1 MSIAEIADIPADLA
15 EEAARVPGIGVRL
28 VSFLRAEI
36 AQNQKRLRRH
46 SQEARELVEQAKAE
60 AEKLKAAGM
69 TPEQARADFVIHYKE
84 VMDQITAKP

>member
-60 AEKLKAAGM
+60 AEKVKAEGITREQVMESFEKNYFDILK
-69 TPEQARADFVIHYKE
+69 QL
-84 VMDQITAKP
+84 

>member
-46 SQEARELVEQAKAE
+46 SQEARELVDQAKAE
-60 AEKLKAAGM
+60 AEKLKAEGI
-69 TPEQARADFVIHYKE
+69 TREQ
-84 VMDQITAKP
+84 VMESFEKNYFDILKQL

>member
-1 MSIAEIADIPADLA
+1 MSIAEIADIPSDIA

-46 SQEARELVEQAKAE
+46 SEEARELVEQAKAE
-60 AEKLKAAGM
+60 AEKLKAEGI
-69 TPEQARADFVIHYKE
+69 TREQ
-84 VMDQITAKP
+84 VMESFEKNYFDILKQL

>member
-36 AQNQKRLRRH
+36 AQHQKRLRRH

-60 AEKLKAAGM
+60 AEKLKAEGI
-69 TPEQARADFVIHYKE
+69 TREQ
-84 VMDQITAKP
+84 VMESFEKNYFDILKQL

>member
-1 MSIAEIADIPADLA
+1 MSIAEIADIPSDIA

-46 SQEARELVEQAKAE
+46 SEEARELVEQAKAE
-60 AEKLKAAGM
+60 AEKLKAAG
-69 TPEQARADFVIHYKE
+69 
-84 VMDQITAKP
+84 ITREEAMESFEKNYFDILKQL

>member
-15 EEAARVPGIGVRL
+15 EEAAQVPGIGVRL

-60 AEKLKAAGM
+60 AEKFKAEGITREQVMESFEKNYFDILK
-69 TPEQARADFVIHYKE
+69 QL
-84 VMDQITAKP
+84 

>member
-60 AEKLKAAGM
+60 AEKLKADGI
-69 TPEQARADFVIHYKE
+69 TREQ
-84 VMDQITAKP
+84 VMESFEKNYFDILKQL

>member
-60 AEKLKAAGM
+60 AEKIKAEGITREQVMESFEKNYFDILK
-69 TPEQARADFVIHYKE
+69 QF
-84 VMDQITAKP
+84 

>member
-15 EEAARVPGIGVRL
+15 EEAARVPGIG
-28 VSFLRAEI
+28 LRAEI

-60 AEKLKAAGM
+60 AEKLKAEGI
-69 TPEQARADFVIHYKE
+69 TREQ
-84 VMDQITAKP
+84 VMESFEKNYFDILKQL

>member
-60 AEKLKAAGM
+60 AEKLKASGI
-69 TPEQARADFVIHYKE
+69 TREQAMESFEKNYFDILK
-84 VMDQITAKP
+84 QL

>member
-1 MSIAEIADIPADLA
+1 MSIAEIADIPSDIA

-46 SQEARELVEQAKAE
+46 SEEARELVQQAQAE
-60 AEKLKAAGM
+60 AESLKAKG
-69 TPEQARADFVIHYKE
+69 
-84 VMDQITAKP
+84 ITREEAMESFEKNYFDILKQL

>member
-60 AEKLKAAGM
+60 AEKLKAEGI
-69 TPEQARADFVIHYKE
+69 TREQ
-84 VMDQITAKP
+84 VMESFEKNYFDILKQL

>member
-1 MSIAEIADIPADLA
+1 MSIAEIADIPSDIA

-46 SQEARELVEQAKAE
+46 SEEARELVEQAKAE
-60 AEKLKAAGM
+60 AEKLKAEGI
-69 TPEQARADFVIHYKE
+69 TREQ
-84 VMDQITAKP
+84 VMESFEKKYFDILKQL

>member
-60 AEKLKAAGM
+60 AEKLKAEGI
-69 TPEQARADFVIHYKE
+69 TREQ
-84 VMDQITAKP
+84 VMESFEKNYFDILKQF